1 MQAMVMAMATVMD
14 TAMTTHMK
22 MIPMIDIHN
31 HALPSVDD
39 GSQSFE
45 TSFKMIESSYKQGVS
60 TLVLTPH
67 TNSTETRV
75 SREEHV
81 LRYEALKDYCKDIP
95 ITLLLGAE
103 IFIGHKIP
111 DLDLSRLTFGSKNTL
126 LVEFSPFNETP
137 IVDIVFN
144 LIKRGFQ
151 VVVAHVER
159 YQYLTLEELLELKT
173 MGAFLQVNTTSVLK
187 LGHPTH
193 AKKGRDFIRKKL
205 IDIIATDSHNFDTRP
220 PNLDKSF
227 EELKTLVS
235 EEYAKSL
242 VSDFV
247 FNHIL

>member
-1 MQAMVMAMATVMD
+1 
-14 TAMTTHMK
+14 
-22 MIPMIDIHN
+22 
-31 HALPSVDD
+31 
-39 GSQSFE
+39 
-45 TSFKMIESSYKQGVS
+45 
-60 TLVLTPH
+60 
-67 TNSTETRV
+67 
-75 SREEHV
+75 
-81 LRYEALKDYCKDIP
+81 LRYAALKDYCKELP

-111 DLDLSRLTFGSKNTL
+111 DLDLSALTFGSKNTL

-151 VVVAHVER
+151 VVIAHVER
-159 YQYLTLEELLELKT
+159 YQYLTYEELLELKT

-187 LGHPTH
+187 LGHPAH

-220 PNLDKSF
+220 PNLDKAF
-227 EELKTLVS
+227 EELKTLVD
-235 EEYAKSL
+235 ETYAKSL

-247 FNHIL
+247 FNNIL